1 MEIKKQNHFRYFTSH
16 INLQQILL
24 MRKFTLAL
32 VFAFFLLSIYNPLSS
47 KLNPEYPSVKSAL
60 SPGHTFVL
68 KKKKRNA
75 KKEEELNPDLKQM
88 KDLEWYYFTFEKD
101 FGFMNNSR
109 AAIEII
115 KVNLAKE
122 LAITETVE
130 ITGERIV
137 PQSDNLEQLRSKEA
151 QRMNIPKT
159 IWNLEE
165 IGTGAIY

>member
-1 MEIKKQNHFRYFTSH
+1 
-16 INLQQILL
+16 
-24 MRKFTLAL
+24 MRKFTLAF
-32 VFAFFLLSIYNPLSS
+32 VFAFLLLSVYNPLSS

-68 KKKKRNA
+68 KKKKRTPR
-75 KKEEELNPDLKQM
+75 KEEELNPNLKEV

-115 KVNLAKE
+115 KVNLAQE

-130 ITGERIV
+130 ITGERITPV
-137 PQSDNLEQLRSKEA
+137 NDELQQQHSTGSK
-151 QRMNIPKT
+151 RMNIPNT
-159 IWNLEE
+159 IWKIEE
-165 IGTGAIY
+165 IGGGSVY